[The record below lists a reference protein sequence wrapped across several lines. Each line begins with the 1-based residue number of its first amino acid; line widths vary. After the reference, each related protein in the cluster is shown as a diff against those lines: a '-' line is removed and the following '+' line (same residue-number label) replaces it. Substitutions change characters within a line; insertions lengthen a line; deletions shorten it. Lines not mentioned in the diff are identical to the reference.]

1 MTGEF
6 EIATKAVTAAL
17 TDAVVQG
24 HPLTLRS
31 GIVLS
36 TAMFEYSEEI
46 QGFDSRLV
54 CETGHFI
61 PDFFITGV
69 YTFKAA
75 SGVERQIVRSAAC
88 FAVSHAHQSAMDRLN
103 DADVLSSAVAGDY
116 RVTYGIES
124 VTVRAKLR
132 IARGDSVSCSPA
144 PRRPWLDVARD
155 ALAMALDVEA
165 YSDDVASLLLEH
177 DVDSTGAGLITMR
190 LNLKCAREHW
200 SCMCVARNVS
210 TLFCAVFDEN
220 AVSGGFHLCDEV
232 EHTVVDNKTVAITIP
247 FTLRG

>member
-1 MTGEF
+1 MIGEF

-24 HPLTLRS
+24 HQLTLRS

-36 TAMFEYSEEI
+36 TAMFEYSEES

-54 CETGHFI
+54 CETGYFI

-75 SGVERQIVRSAAC
+75 SGVERQLVRSAAC
-88 FAVSHAHQSAMDRLN
+88 FAVAHAHQSAIDRLK
-103 DADVLSSAVAGDY
+103 DADVMSSAVAGDY
-116 RVTYGIES
+116 RVTYGSES

-132 IARGDSVSCSPA
+132 VARGSSASCSPVV
-144 PRRPWLDVARD
+144 RRPWLYVARD
-155 ALAMALDVEA
+155 ALNLAIEDYRGEI
-165 YSDDVASLLLEH
+165 ASMLLES
-177 DVDSTGAGLITMR
+177 DIDSTGAGLITMR

-200 SCMCVARNVS
+200 SCLRVARNVS
-210 TLFCAVFDEN
+210 TLFCSVFDEN
-220 AVSGGFHLCDEV
+220 TVSDNFHLCDAV